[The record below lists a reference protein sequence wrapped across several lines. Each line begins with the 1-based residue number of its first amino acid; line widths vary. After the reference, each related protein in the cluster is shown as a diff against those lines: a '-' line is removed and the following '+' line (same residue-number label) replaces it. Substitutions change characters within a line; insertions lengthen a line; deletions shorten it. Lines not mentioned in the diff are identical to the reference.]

1 MSACDVYWIFL
12 HSFYNYCCLPLAR
25 MWPHCAGSV
34 PSQIMVWL
42 VKGVMQKKKKEI
54 KGYFYS
60 DFLKLSSI
68 NVKFGVYVE
77 CTINHLYFTDQK
89 DSLSHFCGVTPL
101 NFAICTDFVLH
112 QWYSFFK
119 CKLWYLH
126 YFLIGFLQSASSVNV
141 FPKFE
146 LQIAFNPVTCL
157 LCLFLNVMKIW
168 MIKWGKN

>member
-1 MSACDVYWIFL
+1 MFTESSYILFIITAVCLLPECGHIVQVLYPHRLWCDWL
-12 HSFYNYCCLPLAR
+12 K
-25 MWPHCAGSV
+25 GSC
-34 PSQIMVWL
+34 
-42 VKGVMQKKKKEI
+42 KKKKKN
-54 KGYFYS
+54 KGYFYF

-146 LQIAFNPVTCL
+146 LQIAFNPLTCL
-157 LCLFLNVMKIW
+157 LCLFLNVMRIW
-168 MIKWGKN
+168 MTKWGKN